1 LKFNTTTRTPTL
13 KFKGIIMDIKTAI
26 KIIDDKREIYG
37 MSFFDMLLVM
47 EEMLSSDELDNRE
60 AVAFRVFMR
69 EGRKMFAPA

>member
-1 LKFNTTTRTPTL
+1 
-13 KFKGIIMDIKTAI
+13 MDITTAI

-47 EEMLSSDELDNRE
+47 EEMLAADELDNRE

-69 EGRKMFAPA
+69 EGRKMCAPA

>member
-1 LKFNTTTRTPTL
+1 
-13 KFKGIIMDIKTAI
+13 MDITTAI

-69 EGRKMFAPA
+69 EGRNMFAPA

>member
-1 LKFNTTTRTPTL
+1 
-13 KFKGIIMDIKTAI
+13 MDITTAI

-69 EGRKMFAPA
+69 EGRKLLAPA